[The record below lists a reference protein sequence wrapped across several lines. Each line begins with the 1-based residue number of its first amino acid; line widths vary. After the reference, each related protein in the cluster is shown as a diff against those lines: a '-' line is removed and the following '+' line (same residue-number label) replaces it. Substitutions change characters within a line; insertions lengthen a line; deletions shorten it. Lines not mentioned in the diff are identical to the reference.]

1 MLKIFKTLFLNLTI
15 FLMLLELS
23 SFIGVK
29 YNFFAYPSIPSYGK
43 ALSFID
49 TEWRNESE
57 LWGAWHKKNYVSKSK
72 KSCFDV
78 IYKTNNIGA
87 RDNSD
92 YFKDSE
98 GILLLGDS
106 FIEGV
111 GVNFEKTFA
120 AKLETL
126 GEKVLNFSS
135 AGDFGPLQEYIIY
148 KQLASSFGHDE
159 VIIFFLP
166 ANDFTDNSFNYQES
180 LFGKRYRP
188 YFKKNNLGSFD
199 IFYPDDSKPSHSF
212 PSSERKD
219 SFKLKSFLID
229 YFYSANLLRQFR
241 LAILGS
247 DPKIQRIFNEGYGY
261 NFDEKSSID
270 GVLYYYS
277 ELFKS
282 IPKDVIKTFF
292 VIPTDRDLREIQSN
306 KWGYRSLYW
315 YQGIKKI
322 TEENNVSL
330 VDLALKNNL
339 PSEELLKQGMDDW
352 FLKCDGHWNAN
363 GHEYA
368 FTRYLEHKNKKVGSE
383 K

>member
-180 LFGKRYRP
+180 LF
-188 YFKKNNLGSFD
+188 
-199 IFYPDDSKPSHSF
+199 
-212 PSSERKD
+212 
-219 SFKLKSFLID
+219 
-229 YFYSANLLRQFR
+229 
-241 LAILGS
+241 
-247 DPKIQRIFNEGYGY
+247 
-261 NFDEKSSID
+261 
-270 GVLYYYS
+270 
-277 ELFKS
+277 
-282 IPKDVIKTFF
+282 
-292 VIPTDRDLREIQSN
+292 
-306 KWGYRSLYW
+306 
-315 YQGIKKI
+315 
-322 TEENNVSL
+322 
-330 VDLALKNNL
+330 
-339 PSEELLKQGMDDW
+339 
-352 FLKCDGHWNAN
+352 
-363 GHEYA
+363 
-368 FTRYLEHKNKKVGSE
+368 
-383 K
+383 